1 MLDENE
7 FGVFVQYMSE
17 NQKARHGDGIKTPDN
32 GKQAFDIYNTFTP
45 GANGVSKQDVQLG
58 MICLHLHIA
67 A

>member
-1 MLDENE
+1 MLNENE
-7 FGVFVQYMSE
+7 FCAFVQYMRE
-17 NQKARHGDGIKTPDN
+17 NQIARHGDGIMTPDN